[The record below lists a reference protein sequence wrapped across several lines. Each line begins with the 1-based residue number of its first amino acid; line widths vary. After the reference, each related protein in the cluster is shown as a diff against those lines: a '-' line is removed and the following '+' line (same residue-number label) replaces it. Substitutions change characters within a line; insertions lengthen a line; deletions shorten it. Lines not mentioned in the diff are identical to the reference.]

1 VKRHSEPISTT
12 GELPVAAQ
20 GGKAI
25 RGLFAYSRFVVAAAC
40 GATLVALAGCSS
52 VQVTERRPY
61 EGEKLPRPDRILV
74 YDFAATPNDLPA
86 WSNAA
91 RVHGASRARTS
102 AADLA
107 AGRKLGVQVAQELVR
122 KIDAMG
128 LAGVRADGQPA
139 PEDGDIAIV
148 GYFTS
153 VEKGSAAERVAIGFG
168 EGAAAVS
175 TVVEGYRATSQGM
188 QRLGSGTVSSKAEK
202 TPGLLVPLAVTVA
215 TANPIGLAVGGA
227 VKMGEEASGRSTVEG
242 VATEVADKIAAELQ
256 VKFREQGWIE

>member
-1 VKRHSEPISTT
+1 MRD
-12 GELPVAAQ
+12 
-20 GGKAI
+20 
-25 RGLFAYSRFVVAAAC
+25 LFAYSRFVVAAAC

-52 VQVTERRPY
+52 VQVTERQPY

-107 AGRKLGVQVAQELVR
+107 AGRKLGVQVAQELLR

-128 LAGVRADGQPA
+128 LVGVRAEGQPA

-168 EGAAAVS
+168 EGAAEAERRTAACAACVPAFFARTADVS
-175 TVVEGYRATSQGM
+175 LSRWPAYVTAWREYSECFLRRAGRGY
-188 QRLGSGTVSSKAEK
+188 
-202 TPGLLVPLAVTVA
+202 
-215 TANPIGLAVGGA
+215 
-227 VKMGEEASGRSTVEG
+227 
-242 VATEVADKIAAELQ
+242 
-256 VKFREQGWIE
+256 